1 MLINFANDLS
11 LSYAPEAIED
21 LIKGKKTIVCATH
34 DLEWLATAELTIPV
48 SSYSE
53 YEGCVVNC
61 DGILQKFSKAVTKN
75 NELPTI
81 CQIAAEFGSPLTTPS
96 EIFAELQQTVGA
108 LKQYQPT
115 TIPAEGLNLND
126 SEVANV
132 TA

>member
-1 MLINFANDLS
+1 MCCSHAYYRALILDKKNSFLKSDKKMAESFWDLGNFCDFS
-11 LSYAPEAIED
+11 R
-21 LIKGKKTIVCATH
+21 
-34 DLEWLATAELTIPV
+34 
-48 SSYSE
+48 SYS
-53 YEGCVVNC
+53 GIPRKC
-61 DGILQKFSKAVTKN
+61 DFLG
-75 NELPTI
+75 
-81 CQIAAEFGSPLTTPS
+81 